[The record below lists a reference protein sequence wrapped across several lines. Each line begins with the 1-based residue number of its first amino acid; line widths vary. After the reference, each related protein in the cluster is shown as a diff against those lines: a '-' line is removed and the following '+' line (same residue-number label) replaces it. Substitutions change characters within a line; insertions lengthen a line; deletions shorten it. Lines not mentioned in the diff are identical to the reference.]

1 MQRRAIFVAL
11 CSTHNVRRNDMA
23 RVTGIFVAVAAAA
36 ASLMTLGSNA
46 FAEEGHPHWTY
57 EPRVTERPDDV

>member
-1 MQRRAIFVAL
+1 
-11 CSTHNVRRNDMA
+11 MA